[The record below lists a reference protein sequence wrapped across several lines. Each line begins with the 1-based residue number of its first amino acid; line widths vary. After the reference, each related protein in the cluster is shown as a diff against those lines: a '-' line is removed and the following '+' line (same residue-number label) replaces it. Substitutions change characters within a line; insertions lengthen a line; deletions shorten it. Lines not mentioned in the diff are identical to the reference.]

1 MWGWIGRRRELEI
14 MESSRKHANKIIEV
28 AENLTNFLRTYFERG
43 KEEASKVYERIFSLE
58 KEADDIKREILSD
71 LSRGLFHPIDREEL
85 IRFILTLDDIA
96 ANVKFGARNFLL
108 LPEVKPPEEL
118 QRILLNMSKE
128 LHKATIKIIEGIET
142 LYKDP
147 RKALEIADLVER
159 IEEAVDDMRTE
170 ALEVAI
176 RWCDENKV
184 PSICIITKE
193 LIDSIENATD
203 KCEDLADIIRSIALL
218 SL

>member
-1 MWGWIGRRRELEI
+1 MWGWISRRREVEI
-14 MESSRKHANKIIEV
+14 IESSRRHANKIIEV
-28 AENLTNFLRTYFERG
+28 AESLTEFLKTYFEKG
-43 KEEASKVYERIFSLE
+43 KDAASKVYEKIYVLE
-58 KEADDIKREILSD
+58 KEADDIKREILSS
-71 LSRGLFHPIDREEL
+71 LSTGMFHPIDREEL
-85 IRFILTLDDIA
+85 IRLILTLDDIA

-108 LPEVKPPEEL
+108 LPEVRPPEDL
-118 QRILLNMSKE
+118 RRILLNMAKE
-128 LHKATIKIIEGIET
+128 LHKATIKIVEGIEV

-147 RKALEIADLVER
+147 RKALEIADIVEG
-159 IEEAVDDMRTE
+159 IEEAVDDMRTD

-176 RWCDENKV
+176 KWCDSEKV
-184 PSICIITKE
+184 PSVCIITKE